1 MNNSS
6 LVQQLALSTFTP
18 STMSQAM
25 LEGIFVQRE
34 QLLQTVVKELSDSIH
49 GSKKYLMLVGARG
62 MGKTHFVSLVYHR
75 IKNTSEI
82 QDDLLIAWLR
92 EEEYGVNSWV
102 YLIIEILRALAQEGI
117 DTEQQISKLTKLP
130 IDEAEYLANQVLLD
144 LIGNKTLLIITENF
158 DKLLYGL
165 GDSHQFKF
173 RSFLQENNCCSILA
187 TAPKTSQDII
197 SRSKPFF
204 GFFSQIDLPPFSHE
218 DAVAML
224 IKIADLSGNTKLA
237 KFLKT
242 NEGISRVRA
251 LHHLAGGNPRVY
263 TLFAQL
269 ITEETLEALLPAVID
284 MLDKLTPYYQSR
296 IESLGQSDDQQKIVM
311 YLARETRAVTVK
323 EITAQCFI
331 SSERTTS
338 SALKKL
344 KDKGYVIS
352 EQNGREVSYELSEV
366 LMRLCLEMKNSRKIG
381 RAHV

>member
-187 TAPKTSQDII
+187 TAPKTKQN
-197 SRSKPFF
+197 
-204 GFFSQIDLPPFSHE
+204 LPPQ
-218 DAVAML
+218 V
-224 IKIADLSGNTKLA
+224 
-237 KFLKT
+237 
-242 NEGISRVRA
+242 
-251 LHHLAGGNPRVY
+251 
-263 TLFAQL
+263 
-269 ITEETLEALLPAVID
+269 EE
-284 MLDKLTPYYQSR
+284 
-296 IESLGQSDDQQKIVM
+296 
-311 YLARETRAVTVK
+311 
-323 EITAQCFI
+323 
-331 SSERTTS
+331 
-338 SALKKL
+338 
-344 KDKGYVIS
+344 
-352 EQNGREVSYELSEV
+352 
-366 LMRLCLEMKNSRKIG
+366 
-381 RAHV
+381 